1 MTDIPRMSYVHRIIA
16 GFGGV
21 RATAQAVGCSPST
34 VQGWKDR
41 GTIPDSKKRDVLAAS
56 RRLNLG
62 FVPADFLPDDLLGP
76 A

>member
-1 MTDIPRMSYVHRIIA
+1 MSYVHRIIA